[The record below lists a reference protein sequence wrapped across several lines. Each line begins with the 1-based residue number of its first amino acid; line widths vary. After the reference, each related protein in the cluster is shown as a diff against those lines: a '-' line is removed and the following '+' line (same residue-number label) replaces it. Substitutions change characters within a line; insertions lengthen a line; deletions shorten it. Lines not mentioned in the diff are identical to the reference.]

1 MREVSVIRRALS
13 EPLLHFVV
21 LAAIVV
27 AASRLYERHH
37 DQFRIVMTDARV
49 NQLAASYHQQFGV
62 EAGPELRERLVQSDF
77 EDEVLLRE
85 ALALHLDKDD
95 EIIRRR
101 LIQKM
106 KFLSEDQHA
115 PGEPTP
121 AQLQAFFDAHRDQYQ
136 SKPAATFTHVFFA
149 SDTSDDRIGRTRAVS
164 ELTRLKQSGVPRAPT
179 AGDAFPDRYDF
190 SSYEPDQVARL
201 FGRTEFLEAVFS
213 APIGEWVGPVRSAY
227 GWHLLRVAARQASAI
242 PSFNAVQDKVRRDF
256 LESAQDAANRAA
268 LDRMRRQ
275 FTLVRVDHQVGQ

>member
-1 MREVSVIRRALS
+1 MSPIRRMLS

-21 LAAIVV
+21 VAIVV
-27 AASRLYERHH
+27 VVAARAYERRH
-37 DQFRIVMTDARV
+37 DEFRIVMTDDRV
-49 NQLAASYHQQFGV
+49 TQLAASYQQQFGV
-62 EAGPELRERLVQSDF
+62 EAGPELRGRLVQSDF
-77 EDEVLLRE
+77 EDEVLYRE

-106 KFLSEDQHA
+106 KFLTQDQHA
-115 PGEPTP
+115 PAEPTR
-121 AQLQAFFDAHRDQYQ
+121 AQLQAFFDAHRDQYL
-136 SKPAATFTHVFFA
+136 SKPSATFTHVFFA
-149 SDTSDDRIGRTRAVS
+149 SDTNDDQSGRTRALS
-164 ELTRLKQSGVPRAPT
+164 ELARLKHSNVPRAPG
-179 AGDAFPDRYDF
+179 AGDGFPDRYDF

-201 FGRTEFLEAVFS
+201 FGRSEFLQAVFS